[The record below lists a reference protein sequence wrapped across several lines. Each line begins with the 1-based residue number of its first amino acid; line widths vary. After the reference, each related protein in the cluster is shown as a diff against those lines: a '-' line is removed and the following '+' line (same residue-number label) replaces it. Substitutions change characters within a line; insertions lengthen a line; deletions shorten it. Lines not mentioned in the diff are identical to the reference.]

1 MKRYL
6 AFFALALTTSIPA
19 AAQQATPLW
28 TATEGLDA
36 PESAF
41 FDAGSGTLFVSVV
54 GGAPTAR
61 DGNGRIAKLSLDG
74 KVTAGSFT
82 TGLNAPK
89 GLRAFKGTLWVAD
102 LDEVVGIDMATGKIN
117 SRVKIAD
124 AKFLNDVAVG
134 PDGTVYASDTM
145 LNRVYAVTNGA
156 ATVFVEGAD
165 LAAPNGLLVDGGRLV
180 VGSMGS
186 LAPGGQGG
194 GLMAIDLKTKA
205 KTPITPKPVGAIDGV
220 ESDGSGGFIVTDFR
234 AAKVLHITPK
244 GEVHELKQLSGSA
257 ADLAVVPGKR
267 MLVVPNLQGNAV
279 NAYDAGMNIK

>member
-1 MKRYL
+1 MKRYVAL
-6 AFFALALTTSIPA
+6 LIFAISTSIPA

-54 GGAPTAR
+54 GGSPAAR

-89 GLRAFKGTLWVAD
+89 GLRGFKGTLWVAD
-102 LDEVVGIDMATGKIN
+102 LDEVIGIDMASGKIT

-145 LNRVYAVTNGA
+145 LNRVYAVTNGNA
-156 ATVFVEGAD
+156 SVFVEGAD

-220 ESDGSGGFIVTDFR
+220 ESDGSGGYIVTDFR
-234 AAKVLHITPK
+234 GAKVLHITPK

-257 ADLAVVPGKR
+257 ADLAVIPAKR
-267 MLVVPNLQGNAV
+267 MLVVPNLQGNSV
-279 NAYDAGMNIK
+279 SAYDAGMNIK

>member
-1 MKRYL
+1 MKRYF

-89 GLRAFKGTLWVAD
+89 GLRGFKGTLWAAD
-102 LDEVVGIDMATGKIN
+102 LDEVIGIDMATGKIT
-117 SRVKIAD
+117 SRVKVAD

-145 LNRVYAVTNGA
+145 LNRIYAVSNGA

-220 ESDGSGGFIVTDFR
+220 ESDGSGGFIITDFR

-267 MLVVPNLQGNAV
+267 MLVVPNLMGNAV
-279 NAYDAGMNIK
+279 NAYDAGMSIK

>member
-1 MKRYL
+1 MTR
-6 AFFALALTTSIPA
+6 FAALLLVALTTTLPA
-19 AAQQATPLW
+19 LAQQAAPLW
-28 TATEGLDA
+28 SATEGLDA
-36 PESAF
+36 PESAY
-41 FDAGSGTLFVSVV
+41 FDAASGTIFVSVI

-74 KVTAGSFT
+74 KVTAPSFT

-89 GLRAFKGTLWVAD
+89 GLRAFKGTLWAAD
-102 LDEVVGIDMATGKIN
+102 LDEVVGIDMASGKVT

-145 LNRVYAVTNGA
+145 LNRIYAVTNGA
-156 ATVFVEGAD
+156 ASVFSEGAD
-165 LAAPNGLLVDGGRLV
+165 LAAPNGLLVDGNRLI

-186 LAPGGQGG
+186 LAPGGAGG
-194 GLMAIDLKTKA
+194 GLLAIDLKSKQ

-220 ESDGSGGFIVTDFR
+220 ESDGSGGWVVTDFR
-234 AAKVLHITPK
+234 AAKVLHVTPK

-257 ADLAVVPGKR
+257 ADLAVVPAKR
-267 MLVVPNLQGNAV
+267 MLVVPNLQGNSVA
-279 NAYDAGMNIK
+279 AYDAGSAIK

>member
-6 AFFALALTTSIPA
+6 AVFLLALIASIPA

-89 GLRAFKGTLWVAD
+89 GLRAFKGTLFVAD
-102 LDEVVGIDMATGKIN
+102 LDEVVGIDMASGKIT

-134 PDGTVYASDTM
+134 SDGTVYASDTM
-145 LNRVYAVTNGA
+145 LNRVYAVSNGA
-156 ATVFVEGAD
+156 ASVFVEGAD

-186 LAPGGQGG
+186 LAAGGQGG
-194 GLMAIDLKTKA
+194 GLMAVDLKTKA

-234 AAKVLHITPK
+234 GAKVLHITPK